1 LFTTFQEFFA
11 GFVHKMVKDTAI
23 QNPAKNADRL
33 LESEKIVVTCKR
45 INVSPHELS
54 GAEKSSRSGAK
65 LEHQNRFLRN
75 ISLAQIWLK
84 DTHSTLSLVN
94 DFILQARKIAIQM
107 LEKTFNH
114 EARKQAV
121 KEVRKL
127 FVKIVKIL
135 KIDSTPKDAFPF
147 PPKADPPLADTVN
160 PSGQDAGEYIFA
172 CDKTMTPPFA
182 EQECEVVYQED
193 TEKIELG
200 IEPGF
205 NMRINLVDSN
215 FLTKPQKTLAEDFDL
230 DPGIDQN
237 TQLSLL
243 NRGKGVNLGSIRVID
258 NNVGMFWDIN
268 LHHAVTVGDVINTI
282 NSSGIAG
289 LNIEINASKKSL
301 KLTYTRLNESKSGQE
316 LTISERGET
325 TAKDL
330 GILGN
335 LSGGKANQTGS
346 MEGRDLNPIL
356 TQHTPISLLKSG
368 QGLSL
373 GTIKIT
379 LGRRQKTVDLSSVST
394 VGEIIDAINNSIEGV
409 VASINNPKKGISIE
423 STVVGQS
430 LMVSDSDDKKSASNL
445 GISGSPDIWGSF
457 LFLLEALNNEDV
469 VAISKSLETLDLSLE
484 EISNHRTETEAKLK
498 RLENIEARIIGFQSD
513 TVRVLSEIR
522 RIDLLQATTD
532 LAHQKSVYQS
542 ALQSG
547 DAMIQPTLFNF
558 IR

>member
-1 LFTTFQEFFA
+1 MKTFPKCLTHNFFYPKPIDN
-11 GFVHKMVKDTAI
+11 VI
-23 QNPAKNADRL
+23 QNVTQNADL
-33 LESEKIVVTCKR
+33 LLKPEKTVWSRKR
-45 INVSPHELS
+45 INVSPHEPLKV
-54 GAEKSSRSGAK
+54 EKSSRSGAE

-147 PPKADPPLADTVN
+147 MVN

-172 CDKTMTPPFA
+172 CSKTMTPPFL
-182 EQECEVVYQED
+182 EEEREVIYQED
-193 TEKIELG
+193 TEKIELE

-205 NMRINLVDSN
+205 NMRINLVGLN
-215 FLTKPQKTLAEDFDL
+215 FLTKPLKTLAEDFDL

-258 NNVGMFWDIN
+258 NNVGMSWDIS

-289 LNIEINASKKSL
+289 LSMEINASKKGL

-379 LGRRQKTVDLSSVST
+379 LGRRQKTVGLSSVST

-457 LFLLEALNNEDV
+457 LFLLEVLNNEDV

>member
-1 LFTTFQEFFA
+1 MWT
-11 GFVHKMVKDTAI
+11 
-23 QNPAKNADRL
+23 R
-33 LESEKIVVTCKR
+33 KR
-45 INVSPHELS
+45 INVSPHEPLK
-54 GAEKSSRSGAK
+54 AEKSSKFRAEPK
-65 LEHQNRFLRN
+65 QQDLFLRY

-84 DTHSTLSLVN
+84 DTHFTLSLVN
-94 DFILQARKIAIQM
+94 DFIVQARKIAIQM

-127 FVKIVKIL
+127 FIKTVKIL
-135 KIDSTPKDAFPF
+135 KVANTPKDAFPF

-160 PSGQDAGEYIFA
+160 PPGQNAEAYIFA
-172 CDKTMTPPFA
+172 YNNTMIPPFA
-182 EQECEVVYQED
+182 EQKREVVYQED
-193 TEKIELG
+193 TEKIEIG

-215 FLTKPQKTLAEDFDL
+215 FLTKPLKTLAEDSDL

-243 NRGKGVNLGSIRVID
+243 NQGKGVNLGSIRVID
-258 NNVGMFWDIN
+258 NNVGMSWDIN
-268 LHHAVTVGDVINTI
+268 LHHAVVVGDVINTI

-289 LNIEINASKKSL
+289 LNAEINASKKGL
-301 KLTYTRLNESKSGQE
+301 KLTCARLNESQSGQE
-316 LTISERGET
+316 LTISETGET

-335 LSGGKANQTGS
+335 LSRGKANQTGS

-356 TQHTPISLLKSG
+356 TQHTPTSLLKSG

-373 GTIKIT
+373 GTIKIA
-379 LGRRQKTVDLSSVST
+379 LGGRRKTVDLSSVST
-394 VGEIIDAINNSIEGV
+394 VGEIIDAINNSIEGM

-430 LMVSDSDDKKSASNL
+430 LMVSDSDDRKSASNL
-445 GISGSPDIWGSF
+445 GISGSPDILGSF
-457 LFLLEALNNEDV
+457 LFLMEALNNNDSE
-469 VAISKSLETLDLSLE
+469 AISKSLETLNLSLE
-484 EISNHRTETEAKLK
+484 EISNHRTEIEAKLK
-498 RLENIEARIIGFQSD
+498 RLDNIEARIIGFQSD
-513 TVRVLSEIR
+513 TAQVLSEIR
-522 RIDLLQATTD
+522 GIDLLQATTD
-532 LAHQKSVYQS
+532 LAHQKSVYRS

-547 DAMIQPTLFNF
+547 DAMIQPTLLNF